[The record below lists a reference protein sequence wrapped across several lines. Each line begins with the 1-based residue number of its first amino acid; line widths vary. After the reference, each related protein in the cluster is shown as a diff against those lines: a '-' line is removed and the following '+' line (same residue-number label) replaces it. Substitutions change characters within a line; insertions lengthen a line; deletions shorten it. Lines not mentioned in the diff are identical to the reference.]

1 MENKNVGL
9 AFALVFALYLA
20 YVIFF
25 PSPPSPNSVQVQQQQ
40 QTLSGQKEILPP
52 EDEKKTTTPTP
63 TETVLGKAPAPKV
76 IPAEFQNI
84 VKRDLT
90 VENDFFKA
98 VLTNAG
104 GKIKSFEL
112 KKFRATRDSDSPNVF
127 LIDTDVEKMA
137 TFGTSGTEGFLFSSE
152 SFYKVSEKDDHIKLD
167 AGEFRTVVFK
177 TIQGNLLIE
186 KIYTFFGDG
195 YQFNLDLRLNNLG
208 LNSVNGGVQIFLR
221 QPWVDSGEKSSSF
234 FGGGSSAHVGTA
246 TFVGED
252 LKTDSV
258 EDLGEAS
265 VAYGGK
271 IGWTSFE
278 DKYFIKA
285 LVPIDE
291 FEEQKVFLEKADNY
305 VQNRFE
311 IRNQSISPGNSLT
324 FSFLGYFGPRDT
336 DMLKGVGYKLENA
349 VDFGFFE
356 IIARPLLEVL
366 KFFNSFVKNYGV
378 SIIILTVL
386 IKLLFWPLTQK
397 SYTSMKAMQKVQPEM
412 AKIRVKFKNDKARL
426 NKEVMD
432 LYRKHKVNP
441 LGGCLPMV
449 IQIPVFFALYK
460 VLLED
465 IGLRHAPFMFWIQD
479 LSAKD
484 PYYITPVVMGI
495 TMFIQQK
502 LTPTTMDSAQA
513 KILNY
518 MPLIFTFM
526 FLNFPSGLV
535 IYWLVNNLLT
545 ILQQYLIHRKTPTV
559 EA

>member
-9 AFALVFALYLA
+9 AFTLVFALYLA
-20 YVIFF
+20 YVMFF
-25 PSPPSPNSVQVQQQQ
+25 PSPNSVQKQQKQQ
-40 QTLSGQKEILPP
+40 ILPSQTESLP
-52 EDEKKTTTPTP
+52 PVDEKKATQPP
-63 TETVLGKAPAPKV
+63 PIKTVLETPPAPKV

-84 VKRDLT
+84 LKRDLT

-98 VLTNAG
+98 VLTTAG

-112 KKFRATRDSDSPNVF
+112 KKYLATRDLGSPNIF
-127 LIDTDVEKMA
+127 LINTDVAKMA
-137 TFGTSGTEGFLFSSE
+137 TLGTSGTEGFLFSSE
-152 SFYKVSEKDDHIKLD
+152 SLYKVSEKDDHIKLG
-167 AGEFRTVVFK
+167 AGESRTVIYK
-177 TIQGNLLIE
+177 TVQGNLLIE
-186 KIYTFFGDG
+186 KIYTFSSDG
-195 YQFNLDLRLNNLG
+195 YQFNLDLRLTNLG
-208 LNSVNGGVQIFLR
+208 LTPVNGGVQLFL
-221 QPWVDSGEKSSSF
+221 QQAWLDTGEKSSSF
-234 FGGGSSAHVGTA
+234 FGLGGGGFSHVGTA
-246 TFVGED
+246 TLVDKD

-258 EDLGEAS
+258 EDLGKAS
-265 VAYGGK
+265 VAYDGN
-271 IGWTSFE
+271 IYWTSFE
-278 DKYFIKA
+278 DKYFIQA
-285 LVPIDE
+285 LVPLGE
-291 FEEQKVFLEKADNY
+291 FEEQKVFLEKGDSY

-311 IRNQSISPGNSLT
+311 VRNQSISPGSSLT
-324 FSFLGYFGPRDT
+324 LPFLGYFGPRDT
-336 DMLKGVGYKLENA
+336 DLLKGVGHKLEEA

-366 KFFNSFVKNYGV
+366 KFFNSFVGNYGV

-397 SYTSMKAMQKVQPEM
+397 SYTSMKAMQRVQPEM
-412 AKIRVKFKNDKARL
+412 AKIRVKFKKDKARL
-426 NKEVMD
+426 NKEVME

-502 LTPTTMDSAQA
+502 LTPTTMDSTQA
-513 KILNY
+513 KLLNY

-526 FLNFPSGLV
+526 FLSFPSGLV

-545 ILQQYLIHRKTPTV
+545 ILQQYLIHKKTPTV